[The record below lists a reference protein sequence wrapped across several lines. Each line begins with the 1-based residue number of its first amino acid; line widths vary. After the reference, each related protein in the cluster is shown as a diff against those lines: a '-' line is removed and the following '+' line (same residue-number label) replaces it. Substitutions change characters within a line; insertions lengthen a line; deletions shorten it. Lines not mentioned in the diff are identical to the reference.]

1 MKKGGVPWVNDEI
14 RPFLTQEDTPRE
26 ERYDNSTPNPR
37 GFDERR
43 AERDP

>member
-26 ERYDNSTPNPR
+26 QRYDNFHSDSR
-37 GFDERR
+37 GIGE
-43 AERDP
+43 